1 MKNFVTKII
10 ALAFLISIGSS
21 AFAQYKG
28 DIQLVLG
35 HDQQHLSL
43 NDGDIAWKSNS
54 FDIGLK
60 SFNTFD
66 VVSFLGVGFLASCD
80 LAVGK
85 KIETRNSAT
94 PDMDFLIGFD
104 AFLGPALTIKIMD
117 IIALQGSI
125 GFDWHYMAISGEQNF
140 ATVLGIKDDFNIYEK
155 STGFGFDVQAK
166 LFPSAP
172 LSAVFGLKSIFC
184 GNDHYKVE
192 IGDDTSTIDRDIDLN
207 SFKFYA
213 GGSLNF

>member
-1 MKNFVTKII
+1 MKNFVTRIV
-10 ALAFLISIGSS
+10 ALAFIISIGSS

-43 NDGDIAWKSNS
+43 NDGDFAWKSNS

-85 KIETRNSAT
+85 SIHAKNSAT
-94 PDMDFLIGFD
+94 PDMDFLLDFD
-104 AFLGPALTIKIMD
+104 AFIGPALTINVLD
-117 IIALQGSI
+117 VVALQGAV
-125 GFDWHYMAISGEQNF
+125 GFDWHYLGISGKPEF
-140 ATVLGIKDDFNIYEK
+140 TLLGGKKDYYVYGK
-155 STGFGFDVQAK
+155 STGFGLDVQAK
-166 LFPSAP
+166 LFPAAP
-172 LSAVFGLKSIFC
+172 LSAVFGMKAIFC
-184 GNDHYKVE
+184 GADHYKVD
-192 IGDDTSTIDRDIDLN
+192 IDGDTSTVDDDIDLN